1 MTISQLYSAIKRYEA
16 ALTELETEL
25 ENAVGNLSDEVILSV
40 LIARDAVQAELT
52 AVTQIPKRKLIAVTE
67 LDGSLKKQA
76 RSIAQTVQLA
86 DWRASFNPPKEAW
99 WWFLEIPIHP
109 LDRFDWLWS
118 AFQVVFLTGSL
129 SLVVDISSRFLS
141 GGLDVL
147 SSFTVVSQ
155 SVLTLLTVGGAL
167 TKAGQ
172 TAIEQAFLRL
182 GIQQYLWQEIKLGL
196 SGLLLLSLIGFR
208 ASLPQIATYFN
219 EQGLEKYIA
228 GEWAIAQSHF
238 ERAIG
243 LNPDDAQAHYNLGRL
258 YEDLQDLDQAKAQ
271 YRLAL
276 RGGLDVAYNAL
287 ARLSIQNKKYPEAVS
302 LLLKGL
308 EIATKENDQ
317 VRYTLLKYALL
328 KNLGWARL
336 KQKRYADAES
346 NLREAIRLDQKSA
359 SAHCLLAQVL
369 EERKGAPKSAL
380 KEWEIC
386 LRYANPRYP
395 EEDIWIGMAQERIDG
410 KGKR

>member
-1 MTISQLYSAIKRYEA
+1 M
-16 ALTELETEL
+16 ET
-25 ENAVGNLSDEVILSV
+25 GIIL
-40 LIARDAVQAELT
+40 
-52 AVTQIPKRKLIAVTE
+52 
-67 LDGSLKKQA
+67 
-76 RSIAQTVQLA
+76 
-86 DWRASFNPPKEAW
+86 
-99 WWFLEIPIHP
+99 
-109 LDRFDWLWS
+109 
-118 AFQVVFLTGSL
+118 
-129 SLVVDISSRFLS
+129 
-141 GGLDVL
+141 
-147 SSFTVVSQ
+147 
-155 SVLTLLTVGGAL
+155 
-167 TKAGQ
+167 
-172 TAIEQAFLRL
+172 
-182 GIQQYLWQEIKLGL
+182 
-196 SGLLLLSLIGFR
+196 
-208 ASLPQIATYFN
+208 N
-219 EQGLEKYIA
+219 ERGLEKYIA
-228 GEWAIAQSHF
+228 GEWAIAQSKF

-243 LNPDDAQAHYNLGRL
+243 LNPDDAEAHYNLGRL
-258 YEDLQDLDQAKAQ
+258 YEKLQDLDQAKAQ

-308 EIATKENDQ
+308 EIVPKEDDQ
-317 VRYTLLKYALL
+317 VRYALL

-336 KQKRYADAES
+336 KQQRYAEAES
-346 NLREAIRLDQKSA
+346 NLREAIRLDQKRA

>member
-1 MTISQLYSAIKRYEA
+1 MTISQLYSAIRRYEA
-16 ALTELETEL
+16 ALIEL
-25 ENAVGNLSDEVILSV
+25 ENAVENLSNEVILSV

-52 AVTQIPKRKLIAVTE
+52 AVTQIPKRKLIAVTQ
-67 LDGSLKKQA
+67 LDGRLKKQA

-182 GIQQYLWQEIKLGL
+182 GIKQYLWQEIKLGL
-196 SGLLLLSLIGFR
+196 SALLLLVLIGFR
-208 ASLPQIATYFN
+208 AFLPQIATCFN
-219 EQGLEKYIA
+219 EWGLEKYIA
-228 GEWAIAQSHF
+228 GEWAIAQSKF

-243 LNPDDAQAHYNLGRL
+243 LNPDDAAAHYNLGRL

-287 ARLSIQNKKYPEAVS
+287 ARLSIQNKKYSEAVS

-308 EIATKENDQ
+308 EIAPEKDDQ
-317 VRYTLLKYALL
+317 VRSALL

-336 KQKRYADAES
+336 KQQRYAEAES
-346 NLREAIRLDQKSA
+346 NLREAIRLDQKRA

-386 LRYANPRYP
+386 LRYANSRYP

>member
-1 MTISQLYSAIKRYEA
+1 MTILQLYSAIKRYEA
-16 ALTELETEL
+16 ALIEL
-25 ENAVGNLSDEVILSV
+25 ENAIGNLSDEVILSV

-67 LDGSLKKQA
+67 LDGRLKKQA

-172 TAIEQAFLRL
+172 TAIEQAFLRF
-182 GIQQYLWQEIKLGL
+182 GIKQYLWQEIKLGL
-196 SGLLLLSLIGFR
+196 SALLLLGLIGFR

-219 EQGLEKYIA
+219 ERGLEKYIA
-228 GEWAIAQSHF
+228 GEWAIAQSKF

-243 LNPDDAQAHYNLGRL
+243 LNPDDAEAHYNLGRL
-258 YEDLQDLDQAKAQ
+258 YEELQDLDQAKVQ

-276 RGGLDVAYNAL
+276 RGGLDVA
-287 ARLSIQNKKYPEAVS
+287 
-302 LLLKGL
+302 
-308 EIATKENDQ
+308 
-317 VRYTLLKYALL
+317 
-328 KNLGWARL
+328 
-336 KQKRYADAES
+336 
-346 NLREAIRLDQKSA
+346 
-359 SAHCLLAQVL
+359 
-369 EERKGAPKSAL
+369 
-380 KEWEIC
+380 
-386 LRYANPRYP
+386 
-395 EEDIWIGMAQERIDG
+395 
-410 KGKR
+410 